1 MPNPRKQVR
10 HPLPRLKLLAGS
22 SVLLLALSCGGGGG
36 GSTPPQGGGINGQAI
51 NVGAS
56 GNFFSPKTLTVK
68 AGTAVTFVWVSS
80 GHSLVFGGGCA
91 PATQGPSAGVN
102 SGGVQ
107 NAGFQLSVPL
117 AVISTPGSY
126 PYYCSPHCGSDMT
139 GTLTIIP

>member
-1 MPNPRKQVR
+1 MPSPRVQIR
-10 HPLPRLKLLAGS
+10 PSTNLFRNLAGS
-22 SVLLLALSCGGGGG
+22 GALLLALSCSGGGG
-36 GSTPPQGGGINGQAI
+36 GSNPPAGGGINGQAI

-80 GHSLVFGGGCA
+80 GHSLVFGTSCS
-91 PATQGPSAGVN
+91 PATVGPSAGVS

-107 NAGFQLSVPL
+107 NAGFLL
-117 AVISTPGSY
+117 AVPATVINAPGTY

-139 GTLTIIP
+139 GTLTVIP